1 MGSGS
6 ILSTG
11 DTVAELVQH
20 LDFKDRTVWA
30 EDRPS
35 DDETQC

>member
-1 MGSGS
+1 MVSGS

-11 DTVAELVQH
+11 DTGAELVQH
-20 LDFKDRTVWA
+20 LTFKDLTVWA
-30 EDRPS
+30 EDGPS

>member
-1 MGSGS
+1 MVSGS

-11 DTVAELVQH
+11 DTGTELVQRF
-20 LDFKDRTVWA
+20 DFKDLTVWA